1 MCAVRKPL
9 IFKSAASFVVGLLAL
24 TACSPTPDAT
34 TSRSTVEYQPV
45 SLEEATSVDDVVRAT
60 TEIGAAA
67 LQFHDAEEN
76 VVLSPASIAMAFAM
90 LAEGAEAEAAE
101 ELDGFL
107 GASQDERTQAFSAL
121 QATLAQYDGDPASI
135 HDEEL
140 PERPMV
146 HMANHTV
153 VRNDGDVK
161 ATYLDTL
168 AKHYDAGV
176 QEVDF
181 SSDTAQRILDE
192 WVNHHTGGLIEESGV
207 EPTEKTLMVLQ
218 NAILMAAAW
227 AAPFET
233 AQPGDFTLPGGKL
246 IQTDIM
252 EQIVTAQY
260 TEYQNAQIVR
270 LPYTESFAMDIVLP
284 AEAQSARSLSAA
296 DWEQISQRLTRENA
310 TTQVDLSMPV
320 MDLSSPRETTD
331 LLRFLSDDQGLDQTL
346 AGNSLDGI
354 MESDLWIES
363 VNHQAVLQVDEA
375 GTVAA
380 AVTEIGV
387 AEISAPVVEDS
398 VEMHVDRPFVLRIVH
413 TETEWPLFMA
423 AVSDPR

>member
-24 TACSPTPDAT
+24 TACSPTPDDT

-67 LQFHDAEEN
+67 LQFHAAEEN

-107 GASQDERTQAFSAL
+107 GASQDDRTQAFSAL
-121 QATLAQYDGDPASI
+121 QATMAQYDGDPASI
-135 HDEEL
+135 HDDEL

-153 VRNDGDVK
+153 VRNDGEVK
-161 ATYLDTL
+161 ATYVYTL

-176 QEVDF
+176 RGVDV
-181 SSDTAQRILDE
+181 SSDMAQRVLDE

-227 AAPFET
+227 
-233 AQPGDFTLPGGKL
+233 
-246 IQTDIM
+246 
-252 EQIVTAQY
+252 
-260 TEYQNAQIVR
+260 
-270 LPYTESFAMDIVLP
+270 
-284 AEAQSARSLSAA
+284 
-296 DWEQISQRLTRENA
+296 
-310 TTQVDLSMPV
+310 
-320 MDLSSPRETTD
+320 
-331 LLRFLSDDQGLDQTL
+331 
-346 AGNSLDGI
+346 
-354 MESDLWIES
+354 
-363 VNHQAVLQVDEA
+363 
-375 GTVAA
+375 
-380 AVTEIGV
+380 
-387 AEISAPVVEDS
+387 
-398 VEMHVDRPFVLRIVH
+398 
-413 TETEWPLFMA
+413 
-423 AVSDPR
+423 